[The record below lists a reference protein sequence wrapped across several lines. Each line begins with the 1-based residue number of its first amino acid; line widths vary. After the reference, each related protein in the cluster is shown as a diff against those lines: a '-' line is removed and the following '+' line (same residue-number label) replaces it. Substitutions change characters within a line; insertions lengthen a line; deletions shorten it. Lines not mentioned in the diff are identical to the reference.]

1 MGGQQSSQA
10 NASRGSSFL
19 LSGNCVNLGPYSIKD
34 LTSGNIFSVK
44 KAGIRFTI
52 VAISSKDFNNKPVAH
67 FGLLCEDN
75 EFVAPAGQYKYCLVH
90 RLDPKVEI
98 AFSNNWQCFN
108 KYENYLAGR
117 FCRVLSLPPTAT
129 ITQGIVGKVVKVAS
143 VYASIITREMSLSF
157 KIKLENPAQET
168 NCIAFC
174 TRVLKTLD
182 FGTSTV
188 STVMK
193 KQMNHD
199 NWDDLLSD
207 YTCTLI
213 DILLGHYK
221 LGNETAIPILSS
233 WIAPS
238 TVEAITTALRR
249 LSTT

>member
-52 VAISSKDFNNKPVAH
+52 VAISSKDFNNKTVAH

-75 EFVAPAGQYKYCLVH
+75 EFVTPAGQYKYCL
-90 RLDPKVEI
+90 LDPKVEI

-108 KYENYLAGR
+108 KYEDYLAGR

-129 ITQGIVGKVVKVAS
+129 LTQGIVGKVVKVAS